1 MWCIPE
7 ASAEYV
13 ACMEDVL
20 DLYEEPYQPEQPV
33 VCYDE
38 SPKQLIQETRT
49 PLPAK
54 PGQPERYDYEY
65 ERNGVAN
72 LLMFFEPLVCQREVL
87 VTERHTQ
94 QDFAQAMKWLVDDRY
109 PQAEKIR
116 VVLDNLGTHKKAAL
130 YEAFPAAEAN
140 RIARKLEFHYTP
152 KHGSWLN
159 MAEIELSVYFRRLGE
174 RVPNKETLK
183 TFVGAIDEE
192 RNRKQTTVHWQFTTQ
207 DARIK
212 LHSLYPSFLE

>member
-20 DLYEEPYQPEQPV
+20 DLYEEPYQPEQPM

-49 PLPAK
+49 PLPAR

-72 LLMFFEPLVCQREVL
+72 LLMFFEPLTCQRQVI

-94 QDFAQAMKWLVDDRY
+94 QDFAQAMKWLVDDCH
-109 PQAEKIR
+109 PEAEKIR
-116 VVLDNLGTHKKAAL
+116 VVLDNLRTHKKAAL

-140 RIARKLEFHYTP
+140 RIAKKLEFHYTP

-159 MAEIELSVYFRRLGE
+159 MVEIELSVYFRRMGE
-174 RVPNKETLK
+174 RVPNMETLK
-183 TFVGAIDEE
+183 VIVKAIDEE
-192 RNRKQTTVHWQFTTQ
+192 RNRKHTTVHWQFTTE

-212 LHSLYPSFLE
+212 LHSLYPSFSE

>member
-7 ASAEYV
+7 AGPEYV

-20 DLYEEPYQPEQPV
+20 DLYEEPYDPQQPV

-38 SPKQLIQETRT
+38 SPKQLIMETRT

-54 PGQPERYDYEY
+54 PGRPERYDYEY

-72 LLMFFEPLVCQREVL
+72 LLMFSEPLACQRNVH

-94 QDFAQAMKWLVDDRY
+94 LDFAHAMKWLVEERH
-109 PQAEKIR
+109 PEAEKIR
-116 VVLDNLGTHKKAAL
+116 VVLDNLSTHKKAAL
-130 YEAFPAAEAN
+130 YQAFPAAEAN
-140 RIARKLEFHYTP
+140 RIAKMLEFHYTP

-159 MAEIELSVYFRRLGE
+159 MAEIELSVYLRRLAE
-174 RVPNKETLK
+174 RVPDMETL
-183 TFVGAIDEE
+183 TAEVRAIDDE
-192 RNRKQTTVHWQFTTQ
+192 RNRKHATVHWQFTTQ

-212 LHSLYPSFLE
+212 LHSLYPSFSE